1 MARRILPRIPHLGA
15 LAFAASCAAT
25 ADTPK
30 VDAAAEQQALLATDR
45 AWAAQASGGT
55 NVDSVVA
62 YWTED
67 GRVIQAGQPT
77 VSGKAAIRQMVTSMY
92 ATKGFHVNWS
102 PEKAVVSASGDLGYT
117 TGTSEF
123 ITPDATGKKTVTT
136 VGRYVEVWRKEADGK
151 WHCVEDFGTPGT
163 GAPPAAPAAAK

>member
-1 MARRILPRIPHLGA
+1 MARQIPTLTLLGV
-15 LAFAASCAAT
+15 LAFSASCAAT
-25 ADTPK
+25 PAPPT
-30 VDAAAEQQALLATDR
+30 VDVPAEQQALLATDR

-67 GRVIQAGQPT
+67 GRVMQADQPT

-92 ATKGFHVNWS
+92 ATKGFHVTWT
-102 PEKAVVSASGDLGYT
+102 PDKAVVSASGDLGYT

-123 ITPDATGKKTVTT
+123 ITPDATGKKTITT

-151 WHCVEDFGTPGT
+151 WRCAEDFGTSGS
-163 GAPPAAPAAAK
+163 GAPPAAPAAAR